1 MNDFEYITSRQNEK
15 IKSFSK
21 LKDKKFRDASRE
33 FLCEGVKLS
42 LEAVMTGNAKCI
54 LIREDLADSEDVKNI
69 IDKCSGDV
77 IKYILAGTV
86 FEKITTENS
95 PQGVITVAKYP
106 DNVVSSSD
114 VAESFLNGKRAV
126 ALDGIR
132 DPGNLGTIIR
142 SAVAFGF
149 DAVILGD
156 SADVLS
162 PKTARASMG
171 AVFNTDIIV
180 TDDLASFLSEMR
192 RSGRNVIGACL
203 ADSSEDFLS
212 MKKAFSDVVVIG
224 NEGHGISDSVLGVCS
239 SYTKIPIS
247 DRAESLNAGVAAAI
261 ILWEYSKIQRA

>member
-1 MNDFEYITSRQNEK
+1 MNGFEYISSRQNEK

-21 LKDKKFRDASRE
+21 LKDKKYRDASGE
-33 FLCEGVKLS
+33 FLCEGLKLS
-42 LEAVMTGNAKCI
+42 LEAVASGNAKYV
-54 LIREDLADSEDVKNI
+54 LIREDVADSEDVKNI
-69 IDKCSGDV
+69 LDKCGEGV

-106 DNVVSSSD
+106 DNLVLSKEAD
-114 VAESFLNGKRAV
+114 ASFLDGKRAV

-132 DPGNLGTIIR
+132 DPGNLGTVIR
-142 SAVAFGF
+142 SAAAFGF

-162 PKTARASMG
+162 SKTARASMG
-171 AVFNTDIIV
+171 AIFNTDIIL
-180 TDDLASFLSEMR
+180 TDDLASYLFKMR
-192 RSGRNVIGACL
+192 AEGRRVIGACL
-203 ADSSEDFLS
+203 TDTSDDFLT
-212 MKKAFSDVVVIG
+212 MKKEFTDIVVIG
-224 NEGHGISDSVLGVCS
+224 NEGHGISAPVLAACS
-239 SYTKIPIS
+239 SFAKIPIS